1 MNKPTSFG
9 IWANTDKKVFWDTF
23 PDIIDWANKRNL
35 QLFITTRIQSQ
46 LDNPD
51 FDYKLINNADD
62 FNKLDFVLS
71 LGGDGTILSLAR
83 AVAERETPILGIHL
97 GELGFL
103 AEVVLSDMFSRL
115 NDVSNGDFLIQKRM
129 AIKCL
134 VLNDNGSKTFYALND
149 VVVDRGKSHR
159 LLNCELFAN
168 GNFVADYK
176 ADGLIVSTPTG
187 STAYS
192 LSSGGPIVIPTFGS
206 MVVTP
211 ISPHTLTLR
220 PIVFSDDQVL
230 TISFPNNGHVDMAL
244 AVDGQVNE
252 YLNPSAKVEVQKA
265 PFEVNMIN
273 FSDSNYFSTL
283 RSKLGWGVR
292 GSN

>member
-1 MNKPTSFG
+1 MKKPTSFG
-9 IWANTDKKVFWDTF
+9 IWANTDKTVFWDTF
-23 PDIIDWANKRNL
+23 PSIIDWAKKNNL
-35 QLFITTRIQSQ
+35 QLFITTRIESR
-46 LDNPD
+46 LKNSD

-62 FNKLDFVLS
+62 FNKVDFVLS

-83 AVAERETPILGIHL
+83 AVAERGTPILGIHL

-103 AEVVLSDMFSRL
+103 AEVVLNDMYSRL
-115 NDVSNGDFLIQKRM
+115 DEVLNGDFLIQKRM
-129 AIKCL
+129 VIKCS
-134 VLNDNGSKTFYALND
+134 VLNENGSKTFHALND
-149 VVVDRGKSHR
+149 IVVDRGKSHR

-176 ADGLIVSTPTG
+176 ADGLIASTPTG

-206 MVVTP
+206 IVVTP

-220 PIVFSDDQVL
+220 PIVFSDDHIL
-230 TISFPNNGHVDMAL
+230 TISFPKNSHGDMAL
-244 AVDGQVNE
+244 AIDGQVDE
-252 YLNPSAKVEVQKA
+252 YLNPAAKVEIQKS
-265 PFEVNMIN
+265 PFEINMIN
-273 FSDSNYFSTL
+273 FKDSNYFSTL